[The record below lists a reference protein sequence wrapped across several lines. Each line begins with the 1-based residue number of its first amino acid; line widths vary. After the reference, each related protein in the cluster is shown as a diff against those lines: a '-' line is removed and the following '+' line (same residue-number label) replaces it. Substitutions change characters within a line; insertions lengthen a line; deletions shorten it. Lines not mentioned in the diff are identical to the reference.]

1 MKKWLFIVIISAIVL
16 ISAFCCWQ
24 IMTSPQYS
32 LKQIKKAIP
41 EHDVVAFDKY
51 VDLDVVVD
59 SIIKQVWTYY
69 SSSESPTSKWIEIRN
84 EIGESIVSVIKPN
97 LKEVIKKEVYNYI
110 ITGHKKDV
118 NSQGESS
125 LSSLLIKMIKERI
138 DPEQWEYQTINYVEK
153 KEDIALLGLT
163 YYDWS
168 KEANFIIELKMRN
181 MKGYWQLLEITNV
194 AQLLNILRYRNFNN
208 SYTSK

>member
-1 MKKWLFIVIISAIVL
+1 MKKWLFIVIIFSIVL

-32 LKQIKKAIP
+32 LKQIEKAIP
-41 EHDVVAFDKY
+41 EHDIVTFDKY
-51 VDLDVVVD
+51 VDLDEVVD
-59 SIIKQVWTYY
+59 SIIKQAWTYY

-97 LKEVIKKEVYNYI
+97 LKEVIKEEVYNYI
-110 ITGHKKDV
+110 NSGPEKDL
-118 NSQGESS
+118 NSQNENG
-125 LSSLLIKMIKERI
+125 LSSLLVRMIKERI

-153 KEDIALLGLT
+153 RGDIAFLGLT
-163 YYDWS
+163 YYDRS
-168 KEANFIIELKMRN
+168 KKTNFIIELKMRN

-194 AQLLNILRYRNFNN
+194 AQLLDILRYRNFNN